1 MSGKVLVSALAL
13 TCLLAGCASLGG
25 NPEAPPKKLI
35 EFGWDEPSTTFM
47 RQHRVEMEAMPFDGC
62 VFHVDYK
69 KTDGSAGQFIWE
81 LWGTRRFTYGE
92 LMPTIGD
99 LQATR
104 FERFTDNFL
113 RVNVVPGAVDWFDDY
128 AAILDNVRLAARAA
142 REGGAVGILLDTE
155 QYQSPLFTYRKQQD
169 AGTKSWEAYARQA
182 RLRGREV
189 MDALQDGYPRLTILL
204 TFGYAVPWLESRKG
218 AVALPDIEY
227 GLLVPFLDGMV
238 DAVRPGTRL
247 VDGYEPTYYHN
258 RDVTKFASAY
268 RIVKEDVLPIVAD
281 PKRYQ
286 RVMSVGFGL
295 WLDFDSTA
303 IGWNEADGSK
313 NFYTPEDFERSVRAA
328 LEASDRYV
336 WIYTQI
342 PQWWSEKGVPL
353 KLPPGY
359 VEALRRVRE
368 TTAR

>member
-1 MSGKVLVSALAL
+1 MNRMPRITVLVLA
-13 TCLLAGCASLGG
+13 CLLAGCASVPSG
-25 NPEAPPKKLI
+25 PEIRAKKLI
-35 EFGWDEPSTTFM
+35 EFGWDEPGTSFM
-47 RQHRVEMEAMPFDGC
+47 RQHVHEMEAMPFDGC
-62 VFHVDYK
+62 VFHIEYK
-69 KTDGSAGQFIWE
+69 KGDGSAGQFIWE
-81 LWGTRRFTYGE
+81 LWGTRRFAYAE
-92 LMPTIGD
+92 LMPAIGD
-99 LQATR
+99 LQATH

-113 RVNVVPGAVDWFDDY
+113 RVNVVPGDVDWFDDY
-128 AAILDNVRLAARAA
+128 AAILDNVRLAATAA
-142 REGGAVGILLDTE
+142 REGNVAGILLDAE
-155 QYQSPLFTYRKQQD
+155 QYHSPLFTYRQQRD

-189 MDALQDGYPRLTILL
+189 MNALQDGYPRLTILL

-218 AVALPDIEY
+218 AAPLTDIEY

-238 DAVRPGTRL
+238 DAARPGTRL

-268 RIVKEDVLPIVAD
+268 RIVKQDVLPIVAD

-328 LEASDRYV
+328 LAASDRYV
-336 WIYTQI
+336 WIYTQV
-342 PQWWSEKGVPL
+342 PQWWSDSGSPL
-353 KLPPGY
+353 KLPSGY
-359 VEALRRVRE
+359 AEALRRVRE
-368 TTAR
+368 LTAR